1 VDRNAPAAPGKE
13 QVGLFQQNRTR
24 SSGTKSAQ
32 TASPGSWT
40 FTLSGRHGGAT
51 ESMDSELTELGLMQ
65 KGQWS
70 SRRPCRTTCMATDW
84 LKTLERVSKRFHRYY
99 QLGRWND
106 EHRHRVRRQRCVL
119 SFWFAHLHRSRT
131 GQRDRRSTNST
142 GRLSQKRSVASVH
155 KIQAGGSSQG
165 SATYVP
171 PRQDL
176 PEFLISA
183 A

>member
-1 VDRNAPAAPGKE
+1 MDRNAPAAPGKE
-13 QVGLFQQNRTR
+13 HVGLFQQNRTR
-24 SSGTKSAQ
+24 SSGTESAQ

-84 LKTLERVSKRFHRYY
+84 LKTLERVSQRFHRYY

-106 EHRHRVRRQRCVL
+106 
-119 SFWFAHLHRSRT
+119 
-131 GQRDRRSTNST
+131 ST
-142 GRLSQKRSVASVH
+142 GIVSGANAAFSVSGSHIYTAAGQNSV
-155 KIQAGGSSQG
+155 IVGAPIRQA
-165 SATYVP
+165 A
-171 PRQDL
+171 
-176 PEFLISA
+176 
-183 A
+183 